1 MFGKEPAVGKS
12 IYCKDEIWYIDQKN
26 FTVGGVYKD
35 FPENAQMKNSIYIR
49 MKEDWGKDDWY
60 SQNFMGY
67 ILLDSPESR
76 QEVEDNF
83 NKTFDF
89 SKYGTQD
96 KTFLH
101 LIPVT
106 DIYYTAGQY
115 AHQKYQ
121 YAEGVGQFDCQP
133 ADQPDGR
140 SDCHLSVFLS
150 AFFLA
155 DLDAEQVGSSY
166 LCGGGHEYAAL
177 YTFII
182 YDVGNGCFAGS
193 DSGTVSGVVY
203 DLFPAGIGPEREF
216 RVIGFGTEIA
226 YGPDRFPVRCLDR
239 FDYRLLLHTTSE

>member
-1 MFGKEPAVGKS
+1 MFGKEPAVGKN

-115 AHQKYQ
+115 EDMIKAGNIGTMRLLVLI
-121 YAEGVGQFDCQP
+121 ALLIIIIAGINMIFDLQICINP
-133 ADQPDGR
+133 KRPPCAKG
-140 SDCHLSVFLS
+140 
-150 AFFLA
+150 
-155 DLDAEQVGSSY
+155 
-166 LCGGGHEYAAL
+166 
-177 YTFII
+177 
-182 YDVGNGCFAGS
+182 AGS
-193 DSGTVSGVVY
+193 
-203 DLFPAGIGPEREF
+203 A
-216 RVIGFGTEIA
+216 
-226 YGPDRFPVRCLDR
+226 
-239 FDYRLLLHTTSE
+239 

>member
-1 MFGKEPAVGKS
+1 MVRNQPWEKS

-115 AHQKYQ
+115 EDMIKAGNIGIDAVVGIDRFADHYHCRNQFYEFQYVTGTDAHQKYQ

-140 SDCHLSVFLS
+140 ERLPFVCFPVCFLS
-150 AFFLA
+150 
-155 DLDAEQVGSSY
+155 
-166 LCGGGHEYAAL
+166 C
-177 YTFII
+177 
-182 YDVGNGCFAGS
+182 
-193 DSGTVSGVVY
+193 
-203 DLFPAGIGPEREF
+203 
-216 RVIGFGTEIA
+216 
-226 YGPDRFPVRCLDR
+226 
-239 FDYRLLLHTTSE
+239 